1 MRSVIITIAL
11 VACGVVATV
20 DLSTA
25 MTGGKSSRAGLSVL
39 LPAVVLL
46 GTLEMLGRYR
56 P

>member
-11 VACGVVATV
+11 VACGVAAIG

-25 MTGGKSSRAGLSVL
+25 MTGTKPPRARLSVL

-46 GTLEMLGRYR
+46 DTLEMLGRYR